1 MYIYVCVR
9 VLLIISNFYN
19 ILLYMYMF
27 IVYSNLTD
35 LKLQFSLQDSEQ
47 RIFVFVKIKINWR
60 KYTFVLLNRFLPSS
74 VTF

>member
-1 MYIYVCVR
+1 
-9 VLLIISNFYN
+9 
-19 ILLYMYMF
+19 MF